1 MVSMATRAGYSVN
14 GKPSW
19 SVLFLLPLIVCVS
32 CGKQT
37 PIVNTAPPPS
47 PQPIAGPTPQPS
59 PSPVIGKPYF
69 GTGQIKIINRKEAW
83 VEIDHDEI
91 KDLMPPMTME
101 YWIKDRSL
109 LNSVRVGEV
118 VDFTVVETGKG
129 EYITSLKKKS
139 DGKLPGK

>member
-1 MVSMATRAGYSVN
+1 MKR
-14 GKPSW
+14 
-19 SVLFLLPLIVCVS
+19 FLVASFALVLIVCVS
-32 CGKQT
+32 CGKQSKT
-37 PIVNTAPPPS
+37 VNIAQPS
-47 PQPIAGPTPQPS
+47 PQPITTPQTS
-59 PSPVIGKPYF
+59 QSPVIGKPYF

-129 EYITSLKKKS
+129 EYITSIKKKS
-139 DGKLPGK
+139 GSPSRK

>member
-1 MVSMATRAGYSVN
+1 MNVKAL
-14 GKPSW
+14 W
-19 SVLFLLPLIVCVS
+19 LILILLALIVCVS
-32 CGKQT
+32 CGKQ
-37 PIVNTAPPPS
+37 PEIVNIAQPS
-47 PQPIAGPTPQPS
+47 PQPIARTTPQPS

-101 YWIKDRSL
+101 YWIKDRSI
-109 LNSVRVGEV
+109 LNSVRVGDV

-129 EYITSLKKKS
+129 EYITRLKKKS
-139 DGKLPGK
+139 GSQ

>member
-1 MVSMATRAGYSVN
+1 MVSMATRAGNSVN
-14 GKPSW
+14 LKARW
-19 SVLFLLPLIVCVS
+19 LAFVLPALIVGVS
-32 CGKQT
+32 CGKQP
-37 PIVNTAPPPS
+37 PIVNIAQPS
-47 PQPIAGPTPQPS
+47 PQPSATPQPS

-101 YWIKDRSL
+101 YWIKDRTL
-109 LNSVRVGEV
+109 LNSVRVGDV

-129 EYITSLKKKS
+129 EYITKLRKKS
-139 DGKLPGK
+139 GGQSRQQTEK